1 MSAAEDYLPRVID
14 RPLRDALG
22 AAPVVVLDGPRG
34 AGKTTTAARLA
45 ASSVMLPR
53 DLEQIRYD
61 PEGFLRAQ
69 QPPVLLDEWQLAGEQ
84 VLWVIKGI
92 ADEDP
97 APGRFLLTGSVEPAA
112 YGPTYPLTG
121 RAVRLVMRPMTMS
134 ELTGRG
140 DDASY
145 VLGMLAGDQPEPASH
160 AAAAFELDHLART
173 GFPAARSMPD
183 PGLFLEAYAS
193 LVSQR
198 AGDEGRDA
206 SRLLRTLRV
215 LATLT
220 GQAAPDQRIWQ
231 SADIN
236 KATLRAYDDLPRA
249 RPSGRARPGRRE
261 QPPQAAHGIPQAVS
275 RGHRPGPDLG
285 GARRH

>member
-1 MSAAEDYLPRVID
+1 
-14 RPLRDALG
+14 
-22 AAPVVVLDGPRG
+22 
-34 AGKTTTAARLA
+34 
-45 ASSVMLPR
+45 
-53 DLEQIRYD
+53 
-61 PEGFLRAQ
+61 
-69 QPPVLLDEWQLAGEQ
+69 
-84 VLWVIKGI
+84 
-92 ADEDP
+92 
-97 APGRFLLTGSVEPAA
+97 
-112 YGPTYPLTG
+112 
-121 RAVRLVMRPMTMS
+121 MTMS

-236 KATLRAYDDLPRA
+236 KATLRAYDDLLERVHL
-249 RPSGRARPGRRE
+249 
-261 QPPQAAHGIPQAVS
+261 AAPVPAFESNRLKRLTAYPKRFLADTALALTLAGLDAA
-275 RGHRPGPDLG
+275 DLG
-285 GARRH
+285 GIPLSPGAIWSPSSCSNCAPTSIGSVAG